1 MRGVGGGGV
10 MMAGADTQTGE
21 APRGDAVT
29 VGARARGEGGGEGGQ
44 GGAGAW
50 GHRHRVW
57 GEEAL
62 TWLGNT
68 CQRVVVTMMV
78 EGRGDGSSV

>member
-1 MRGVGGGGV
+1 

-29 VGARARGEGGGEGGQ
+29 VGARAPGEGGQ
-44 GGAGAW
+44 GGAGAG

-62 TWLGNT
+62 TWRGNT

-78 EGRGDGSSV
+78 ERRGDGSSV